1 MKRLLRI
8 ASLTVVVL
16 YLAPTLSS
24 ACSAVCLVDGDT
36 AAVGRNFDWVG
47 DYGLIF
53 VNKRGIEK
61 TAFHVDKPVKW
72 ESKYGSVSFNI
83 LGREFAIDGVNE
95 AGLVL
100 ATLWLP
106 ESQYEPADKRHAILN
121 GQWVQYQL
129 DTAATVKEVV
139 ASLAKV
145 RVEEFEHIAPIHFF
159 VVDKAGDVA
168 IIEFIRGAVVYHTG
182 DTMPVKA
189 ITNNT
194 YADSVIDLVWYE
206 GFGGKKALPKSMS
219 SPDRFVRVAAHANA
233 YDGASGVTPTDG
245 AYDALESVTYE
256 AGVLYHYGTMWSW
269 VMDVTDGV
277 VYFQSKNNP
286 KRRYFRP
293 ADFDYSNETPVTMLD
308 VNAGDEGLITP
319 GDFTAYDEAANRR
332 IIRRTFDLM
341 AYLAHVPD
349 GLPEEIA
356 AYPATTKV
364 AR

>member
-1 MKRLLRI
+1 MERLLRI
-8 ASLTVVVL
+8 TSLAVAVL
-16 YLAPTLSS
+16 CLGPTLSS

-36 AAVGRNFDWVG
+36 AVVGRNFDWVG

-159 VVDKAGDVA
+159 VVDKKGDVA

-233 YDGASGVTPTDG
+233 YDGASGGTPTDG

-319 GDFTAYDEAANRR
+319 EDFTAYDEAANRR

-349 GLPEEIA
+349 ALPEEIA

>member
-8 ASLTVVVL
+8 ASLAVAVL
-16 YLAPTLSS
+16 YLAPTLSL
-24 ACSAVCLVDGDT
+24 ACSAFCLVDGDT

-100 ATLWLP
+100 ATLWL
-106 ESQYEPADKRHAILN
+106 EDSQYEPADKRHAILN

-129 DTAATVKEVV
+129 DTAATVKEVI
-139 ASLAKV
+139 ASLATV
-145 RVEEFEHIAPIHFF
+145 RVEEFEHIAPIHFLLA
-159 VVDKAGDVA
+159 DKAGDVA

-189 ITNNT
+189 ITNDT
-194 YADSVIDLVWYE
+194 YADSVINLVWYE
-206 GFGGKKALPKSMS
+206 GFGGKKALPTSTS
-219 SPDRFVRVAAHANA
+219 SPDRFVRVAAGANA
-233 YDGASGVTPTDG
+233 YDAAAGAPPVDY
-245 AYDALESVTYE
+245 AYDTLETVTYE
-256 AGVLYHYGTMWSW
+256 AGTLYHYGTMWSW
-269 VMDVTDGV
+269 VMDMTDGV
-277 VYFQSKNNP
+277 VYFQSRKNP

-293 ADFDYSNETPVTMLD
+293 ADFDYSSETPVTMLD
-308 VNAGDEGLITP
+308 VSAGDEGLITP
-319 GDFTAYDEAANRR
+319 GDFKAYDEAANRR
-332 IIRRTFDLM
+332 IIRKTFDVM
-341 AYLAHVPD
+341 AYLTHVPD
-349 GLPEEIA
+349 ALPEEIA